1 MSTGGGVVLD
11 ANNRKQLQ
19 TRGQVIYLQATVDD
33 LLERTAHSYNRPLLQ
48 TENPRERLEILIE
61 QRHPLYTDVAD
72 VIFDT
77 SNRSVRQ
84 VVKMVMKH
92 LQQIETHEYITS

>member
-1 MSTGGGVVLD
+1 M
-11 ANNRKQLQ
+11 
-19 TRGQVIYLQATVDD
+19 
-33 LLERTAHSYNRPLLQ
+33 
-48 TENPRERLEILIE
+48 
-61 QRHPLYTDVAD
+61 AD